1 MKGDWQNELENGFV
15 NIKIS
20 KHSQKQR
27 PENFFIISH
36 LKWKIVISMRPLYIL
51 GQMIYYNTEILA
63 NKRAKSDL
71 LRKTIRH
78 IVSTTTILGIK
89 YTILL
94 KNIEARRGITFSSKD
109 GCIDKNFDYFFHCMF
124 L

>member
-1 MKGDWQNELENGFV
+1 
-15 NIKIS
+15 
-20 KHSQKQR
+20 
-27 PENFFIISH
+27 
-36 LKWKIVISMRPLYIL
+36 MRPLYIL

-78 IVSTTTILGIK
+78 IISTTIILGIK

-94 KNIEARRGITFSSKD
+94 KNIEVRRGITFSSKD
-109 GCIDKNFDYFFHCMF
+109 GCTDKNSDYFFHCM
-124 L
+124 LL